1 MTGCEVVR
9 TISLKRVCAWFLAK
23 FLFSESPMPLITPLV
38 FARLGSGRG
47 AFDVAGLFWT
57 RRDSVGVSAVVATVA
72 ADGAGA
78 DGMGLHITHRT
89 SVAAERCK
97 RCVRCGAVRCG
108 AARYGRK
115 VERAE
120 DMGCARTLHRRRHWS
135 HPERPLQS
143 GTVCTTRKML
153 PIHRPREL

>member
-1 MTGCEVVR
+1 MAGCEVVR

-38 FARLGSGRG
+38 FARLGSGWG

-97 RCVRCGAVRCG
+97 MYVRCGAV
-108 AARYGRK
+108 RYGRK
-115 VERAE
+115 VERA
-120 DMGCARTLHRRRHWS
+120 A
-135 HPERPLQS
+135 
-143 GTVCTTRKML
+143 
-153 PIHRPREL
+153 

>member
-1 MTGCEVVR
+1 MV
-9 TISLKRVCAWFLAK
+9 SLVCVCVYLDCAL
-23 FLFSESPMPLITPLV
+23 
-38 FARLGSGRG
+38 

-57 RRDSVGVSAVVATVA
+57 RRDDVGVSAVVATVA

-108 AARYGRK
+108 AARCGAARYGRK
-115 VERAE
+115 V
-120 DMGCARTLHRRRHWS
+120 
-135 HPERPLQS
+135 
-143 GTVCTTRKML
+143 
-153 PIHRPREL
+153 